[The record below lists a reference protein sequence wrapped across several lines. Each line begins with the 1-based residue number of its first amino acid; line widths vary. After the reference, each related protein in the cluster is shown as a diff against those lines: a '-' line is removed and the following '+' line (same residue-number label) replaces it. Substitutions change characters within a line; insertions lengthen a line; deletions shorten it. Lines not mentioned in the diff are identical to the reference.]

1 MRVFY
6 IFQIKKDLEKITK
19 ENPYMLFHTLETI
32 YYREPDDIKLGY
44 MFLKQIIEPIA
55 IKDLDVLLF
64 KKYKE
69 NYFYMKYRNVHSM
82 HDVYRKENTTLTL
95 NKTYIKLETNVIKPR
110 FLNELRKNSNFFIC
124 DFTEKDYF
132 WLDSLEVS
140 LV

>member
-55 IKDLDVLLF
+55 IKDLDV
-64 KKYKE
+64 
-69 NYFYMKYRNVHSM
+69 
-82 HDVYRKENTTLTL
+82 
-95 NKTYIKLETNVIKPR
+95 I
-110 FLNELRKNSNFFIC
+110 
-124 DFTEKDYF
+124 
-132 WLDSLEVS
+132 
-140 LV
+140 